1 MLGRGLSW
9 GSSAQLQGPMQA
21 QVFGPSGAGQD
32 PIAQAEG
39 QSSAHGGET
48 WPNRHL
54 RTAKGRQKWSP
65 WDCGAVREDSS
76 IRDPALTVPIRTSSL
91 AGIEMLTKAQR
102 EQQR

>member
-1 MLGRGLSW
+1 MGRRGSQGRGVGAGAEL
-9 GSSAQLQGPMQA
+9 GQQCTAPGPDAVNVA

-76 IRDPALTVPIRTSSL
+76 IRDPALTVPKDF
-91 AGIEMLTKAQR
+91 LTGR
-102 EQQR
+102 D